1 MSRPA
6 PLRLLVVALLSAA
19 ALLSSPRVAAAQ
31 LTVDEL
37 EAHLVVT
44 DGGQAM
50 HTMRVRNES
59 AERVQAAVTIE
70 DWERDEDGNNRFL
83 PAGTHARSCAAGLEV
98 FPTTLALDPGMSATV
113 RVAFRGTP
121 AQAAS
126 CWSIV
131 FLENRA
137 TQRSAARQL
146 QYTVRTGVKVY
157 VATAGAVRDGAIDAM
172 TVREVANEGLAPRT
186 ATARQGRAVP
196 DVDSA
201 ALEVRFR
208 NAGEVQLQVAGT
220 VEVRRADNSVA
231 HRAELP
237 AFPVLPEQHRLL
249 RTALPALPRGR
260 YMVLT
265 MLDFGGS
272 EIVAGQ
278 LEYEVR

>member
-1 MSRPA
+1 MSR
-6 PLRLLVVALLSAA
+6 LVRIHFLAAALLSAA
-19 ALLSSPRVAAAQ
+19 AVFTSPRVAAAQ

-44 DGGQAM
+44 DGGQAV

-59 AERVQAAVTIE
+59 AERVQAVVTIE
-70 DWERDEDGNNRFL
+70 DWERDEEGNNRFL
-83 PAGTHARSCAAGLEV
+83 PAGTHARSCAAALEV
-98 FPTTLALDPGMSATV
+98 FPMTVALDPGMSATV
-113 RVAFRGTP
+113 RISFRGAP

-137 TQRSAARQL
+137 TQRSAGRQL

-157 VATAGAVRDGAIDAM
+157 AATAGAVRDGAIDAM
-172 TVREVANEGLAPRT
+172 AVSEMASEVRTPRQPSDGPASGASVA
-186 ATARQGRAVP
+186 
-196 DVDSA
+196 DSA
-201 ALEVRFR
+201 ALELRFR
-208 NAGEVQLQVAGT
+208 NVGDVQLQVAGT

-231 HRAELP
+231 HRAELST
-237 AFPVLPEQHRLL
+237 FPVLPAQHRLV
-249 RTALPALPRGR
+249 RTGLPPLPRGR
-260 YMVLT
+260 YMVLA
-265 MLDFGGS
+265 MLDFGGT